1 MQINLKELAAGS
13 EPIHLTDTFDLS
25 SEIRSNNEQDVIA
38 FSPVT
43 VDLHA
48 HYSAG
53 VAEVTGDI
61 KIQLTQSCS
70 RCLKPI
76 DKTLT
81 IPVRELFTALPEAI
95 RDNEDEMFH
104 LVTTDKVDLRP
115 YLEEIV
121 LVELPLAPLCD
132 IDCQGICP
140 NCGVNRNEEQCNCS
154 TDTIDPRLAG
164 LADFFKK

>member
-13 EPIHLTDTFDLS
+13 EPIHLTGSFDLS
-25 SEIRSNNEQDVIA
+25 SEARSNYDLDVIT
-38 FSPVT
+38 FGPVS

-48 HYSAG
+48 QFSVG
-53 VAEVTGDI
+53 VIEVTGEI
-61 KIQLTQSCS
+61 KLQLTQSCS

-76 DKTLT
+76 DEALT
-81 IPVRELFTALPEAI
+81 ISVRELFTAQPEAI

-104 LVTTDKVDLRP
+104 LVTTDKIDLRP

-121 LVELPLAPLCD
+121 LVELPLAPVCD
-132 IDCQGICP
+132 SDCQGICP
-140 NCGVNRNEEQCNCS
+140 TCGVNRNEEQCNCS